1 MDADVL
7 IIGSGQAGVPLA
19 TRLAK
24 AGKKVVLVE
33 RKELGGTCINVGCTP
48 TKTMVASARA
58 AHVAR
63 TAGRLGVHAGE
74 VRVDF
79 PAVIDRKDSIVRQWR
94 QGVENRVKQAG
105 VVLVRGHA
113 RFVGLRRVEVAG
125 EVHSAPTVIVN
136 TGARGVEPTIDGL
149 SSVPWLHNG
158 TLMELRE
165 LPTHLVV
172 LGGGYIGCEFAQ
184 MFRRFGARITIVDRA
199 AHLLG
204 REDPDISAEVEKAF
218 REEGIE
224 LKPRTKVA
232 RIEGKQ
238 GDVAVHV
245 EGGGEAR
252 GSHLLVA
259 VGRRPNTDDLG
270 CDKGGIDL
278 DDKGAIRVDDRY
290 RTSDEGTYAVG
301 DVTGGPQFTH
311 TSWDDHRILFD
322 ILMGQGKRGRSG
334 RHVPSPVLTDP
345 QRAGAGLT
353 RRRKMIALRRAFL
366 VASCFAL
373 SFAAVAQTQPAP
385 AGATQQPQQTSDDAI
400 ARLIDDLVAANRI
413 LVDQGVLDGYGHVSV
428 RSPRDPTHFYMARSI
443 APELVTAKDVLE
455 YDLSGEPVEAKGV
468 PLFIERFIHSEI
480 YKARP
485 DVMAV
490 AHNHAPSLI
499 PFGV

>member
-199 AHLLG
+199 EHLLG

-238 GDVAVHV
+238 GDVAVHF

-322 ILMGQGKRGRSG
+322 ILMGKGKRGRDG
-334 RHVPSPVLTDP
+334 RHVPYTVFTDP
-345 QRAGAGLT
+345 QVAGVGLNEREARKKGIKFEMASMDFGDIARAREVDEPRGRCKILLDPDSERILGVFLCGAEAGELIHIFVPLLQAGVKAT
-353 RRRKMIALRRAFL
+353 AIVDAEFVHPTFSEGMQSL
-366 VASCFAL
+366 VMRLERYAL
-373 SFAAVAQTQPAP
+373 S
-385 AGATQQPQQTSDDAI
+385 
-400 ARLIDDLVAANRI
+400 
-413 LVDQGVLDGYGHVSV
+413 
-428 RSPRDPTHFYMARSI
+428 
-443 APELVTAKDVLE
+443 
-455 YDLSGEPVEAKGV
+455 
-468 PLFIERFIHSEI
+468 
-480 YKARP
+480 
-485 DVMAV
+485 
-490 AHNHAPSLI
+490 
-499 PFGV
+499 